1 MAAHRGEGHQFT
13 DGNQILYFFCE
24 ENIVSHAACVV
35 AILTVSSDQARELEL
50 ELVRCIVA
58 SRSEEGCQR
67 YVISRDQDHAGRFT
81 AEERWASTEAF
92 EQHLETP
99 HFRSLAALLDRLDA
113 SVQLMKVTPLDEISD
128 AI

>member
-1 MAAHRGEGHQFT
+1 M
-13 DGNQILYFFCE
+13 YFFCE